1 MKKRVN
7 NKTKSGHL
15 PDGVS
20 MSAHSDR
27 GSAIKLGVEPIY
39 DLRKISPIK
48 AIILGLQ
55 HMFAMFGATV
65 LVPLLT
71 GLDVS
76 TTLLMAGCGTLIFHL
91 LTRGKVPAF
100 LGSSF
105 AFLGGYAAVAP
116 LQDGWLIRTI
126 SLCQWRCGN
135 RGFVYVV
142 LAALIKARRT
152 ASHTFSRRLLPG
164 RLSSIG
170 LILAPTAIT
179 NCQTDWTHA
188 LKILLSSLSVISG
201 PRQIKIIPVMMGIIV
216 AYLFALPGSDLTTV
230 HSEYVFQVPI
240 HTTAFAKFDISA
252 IITILP
258 IS

>member
-1 MKKRVN
+1 
-7 NKTKSGHL
+7 
-15 PDGVS
+15 

-116 LQDGWLIRTI
+116 LQDGVADPEQLAYASGGVAIAG
-126 SLCQWRCGN
+126 L
-135 RGFVYVV
+135 VYVV
-142 LAALIKARRT
+142 LAALIKAFGVQRVMRFFPPVVT
-152 ASHTFSRRLLPG
+152 GPIII
-164 RLSSIG
+164 SIG

-179 NCQTDWTHA
+179 NCQTDWTLA
-188 LKILLSSLSVISG
+188 
-201 PRQIKIIPVMMGIIV
+201 
-216 AYLFALPGSDLTTV
+216 
-230 HSEYVFQVPI
+230 
-240 HTTAFAKFDISA
+240 
-252 IITILP
+252 
-258 IS
+258 